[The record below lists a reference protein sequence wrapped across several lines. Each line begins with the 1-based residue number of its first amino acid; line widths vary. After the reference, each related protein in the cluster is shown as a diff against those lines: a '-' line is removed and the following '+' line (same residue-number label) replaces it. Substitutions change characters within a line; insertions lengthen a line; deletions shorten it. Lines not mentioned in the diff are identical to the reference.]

1 MYKIIDGVKI
11 NLTQEEIQEL
21 EILNR
26 KYEVKEK
33 YRPLTSEEVN
43 NLMIK
48 AQINNIDVDDK
59 TSLRMLDYYPT
70 FDECVG
76 KDVNI
81 GFKFT
86 YQNKLY
92 KVIQAHTMSDAWNP
106 SEGSESLYE
115 RIDEQHDGDEYD
127 PIPYEGNMSLE
138 KDKYYIQN
146 NVIYLCNRN
155 TGNPVYNALNEL
167 VGLYVE
173 VIENKNII

>member
-26 KYEVKEK
+26 KYEAKEK
-33 YRPLTSEEVN
+33 YRPLTNEEVN
-43 NLMIK
+43 NLLIK
-48 AQINNIDVDDK
+48 AQINNIKIDDQ

-76 KDVNI
+76 QEVNT
-81 GFKFT
+81 GFKFV
-86 YQNKLY
+86 YQGKLY
-92 KVIQAHTMSDAWNP
+92 KVIQAHQMNETWIP
-106 SEGSESLYE
+106 SGGSESLYA

-127 PIPYEGNMSLE
+127 PIPYEGNMALLNG
-138 KDKYYIQN
+138 KYYIQN
-146 NVIYLCNRN
+146 DITYLCTRN
-155 TGNPVYNALNEL
+155 SDIAVYNPLNEL

-173 VIENKNII
+173 VVENKNII